1 MIGIGHVPFLRSQLI
16 LNRHYSFLGSAAG
29 HCPHIQLVQLARF
42 AARHCLVCLSP
53 SKVPRLVVAEPARNG
68 VILRF
73 AVKKT
78 RRQTRP
84 RDDVGCWNDSKVAD
98 WVALVVNTHASL
110 LHRSRCAATYA
121 ESVHWLA
128 SLSRHASTLGVGF
141 TSFKHN
147 FSENF
152 QIIPNNQFQFLISVS
167 FLP

>member
-1 MIGIGHVPFLRSQLI
+1 
-16 LNRHYSFLGSAAG
+16 
-29 HCPHIQLVQLARF
+29 
-42 AARHCLVCLSP
+42 
-53 SKVPRLVVAEPARNG
+53 

-73 AVKKT
+73 AVKKA

-98 WVALVVNTHASL
+98 WVALVVNMHASL

-141 TSFKHN
+141 TSFRHSK
-147 FSENF
+147 FSE
-152 QIIPNNQFQFLISVS
+152 PVDKG
-167 FLP
+167 